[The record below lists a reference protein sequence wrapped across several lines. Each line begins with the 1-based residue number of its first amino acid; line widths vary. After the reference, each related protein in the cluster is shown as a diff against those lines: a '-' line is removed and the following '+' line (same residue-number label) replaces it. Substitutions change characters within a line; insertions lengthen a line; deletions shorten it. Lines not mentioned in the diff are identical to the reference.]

1 MSTNDYKTLSE
12 IKTCLES
19 VSADIRSSACALAT
33 STTRKEIITNFN
45 QSAIDFFNL
54 LHQTSKDIGKEK
66 ICDVPQY
73 LYIFEKA
80 KNKNPDLPAEKF
92 TLTLLK
98 FSHHIFNR
106 EEEKVL
112 GMSIKNQQV
121 GDDDNGFAVINSEM
135 FKTLWKSLVPYQKDA
150 ILDKLY
156 LVTFYALCFFYNQ
169 YVSMSK

>member
-1 MSTNDYKTLSE
+1 MANDAKTLTD
-12 IKTCLES
+12 IKNCLEYVS
-19 VSADIRSSACALAT
+19 VEIRSAALAIASGT
-33 STTRKEIITNFN
+33 SRNEIIANFN
-45 QSAIDFFNL
+45 QAAIDFFNL

-73 LYIFEKA
+73 LYIFDKA
-80 KNKNPDLPAEKF
+80 KKKNPDLPAEKF

-98 FSHHIFNR
+98 FCHHIFNR

-112 GMSIKNQQV
+112 GMSIKDQQV

-135 FKTLWKSLVPYQKDA
+135 FKILWKSLAGYQKDA

-156 LVTFYALCFFYNQ
+156 LVTFHALCFFYRQ
-169 YVSMSK
+169 YISMSQ